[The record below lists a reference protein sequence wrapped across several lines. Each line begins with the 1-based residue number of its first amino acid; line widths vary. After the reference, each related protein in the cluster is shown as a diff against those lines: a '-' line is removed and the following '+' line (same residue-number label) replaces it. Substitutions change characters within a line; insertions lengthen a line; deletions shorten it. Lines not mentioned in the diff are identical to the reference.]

1 MGHVAFRTFQKLS
14 EHSNYFTG
22 GWVEYRCTG
31 DEGNESC
38 RDEGVSVYLALK
50 ATVGTCIVGS
60 RKQVNKSLDHTNR
73 ALKTK

>member
-22 GWVEYRCTG
+22 GLVEYRCTG

-38 RDEGVSVYLALK
+38 RDKGGEAV
-50 ATVGTCIVGS
+50 ATQLHP
-60 RKQVNKSLDHTNR
+60 K
-73 ALKTK
+73 